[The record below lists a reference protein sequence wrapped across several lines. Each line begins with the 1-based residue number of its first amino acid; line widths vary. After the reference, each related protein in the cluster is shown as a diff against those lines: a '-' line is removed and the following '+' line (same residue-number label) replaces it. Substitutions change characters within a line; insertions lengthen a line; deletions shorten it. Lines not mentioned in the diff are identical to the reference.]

1 MMTPPMTWR
10 MPKPAATTTIHGLI
24 DIGSLDRCV
33 RASSSF
39 AMAAAP
45 FWNFA
50 FGRRH
55 GTVLVRYKVS
65 VLVNDTRRLT
75 AP

>member
-1 MMTPPMTWR
+1 MR
-10 MPKPAATTTIHGLI
+10 RNGYAAGT
-24 DIGSLDRCV
+24 V
-33 RASSSF
+33 RALSLF

-50 FGRRH
+50 FGRLH
-55 GTVLVRYKVS
+55 GMVLVRYKVS
-65 VLVNDTRRLT
+65 VLVNDMHRLT